1 MVLESAAMRAESM
14 RIAGDLHCLLRRM
27 CRLIA
32 MGAEEPRCNVQ
43 MASFA
48 VVRVSVIGETFPLIP
63 QHTGSADPARGRE
76 LPMASEAN
84 LQVNHSAPLS
94 PRQQAAQV

>member
-1 MVLESAAMRAESM
+1 M

-32 MGAEEPRCNVQ
+32 MGAEEPRCSVQ

-48 VVRVSVIGETFPLIP
+48 AVRVSVICETLPLIP
-63 QHTGSADPARGRE
+63 HHTGSADPSRGGE
-76 LPMASEAN
+76 LQMASDAN
-84 LQVNHSAPLS
+84 PQVNHSAPPS
-94 PRQQAAQV
+94 TIEQVAQV

>member
-1 MVLESAAMRAESM
+1 M

-43 MASFA
+43 ITSFA
-48 VVRVSVIGETFPLIP
+48 AVRVSVIGETFPLIP
-63 QHTGSADPARGRE
+63 QHTGSADSFWGSE

-84 LQVNHSAPLS
+84 LQVNHGAPPS
-94 PRQQAAQV
+94 TIEQVAQV

>member
-1 MVLESAAMRAESM
+1 M

-48 VVRVSVIGETFPLIP
+48 AVRVPVIGVTFPLIP
-63 QHTGSADPARGRE
+63 QHTGSADPSRGRE
-76 LPMASEAN
+76 HPMASEAN
-84 LQVNHSAPLS
+84 LQVNHSAPPS
-94 PRQQAAQV
+94 PSEQAAQV

>member
-1 MVLESAAMRAESM
+1 M
-14 RIAGDLHCLLRRM
+14 RIAGDLQCLLRRI

-48 VVRVSVIGETFPLIP
+48 AVRVPVIGETFPLIP
-63 QHTGSADPARGRE
+63 QHTGSADPSRGRE
-76 LPMASEAN
+76 HPMASEAN
-84 LQVNHSAPLS
+84 LQVNHGAPPS
-94 PRQQAAQV
+94 TIEQVAQV

>member
-1 MVLESAAMRAESM
+1 M

-32 MGAEEPRCNVQ
+32 MGAEDPRCNVQ

-48 VVRVSVIGETFPLIP
+48 VVRVSVICETLPLIP
-63 QHTGSADPARGRE
+63 HHTGSADPSRGGE
-76 LPMASEAN
+76 LQMASDAN
-84 LQVNHSAPLS
+84 PQVNHSAPPSTIEQL
-94 PRQQAAQV
+94 AQL